1 MTIDSPLRISPLTSS
16 GAPKEGVGED
26 KDKGEEKEE
35 IEEKVE
41 EEEERTPKI
50 GRVPKAPTTQ
60 EWNDHMAH
68 HSDYRDWCPF
78 CVQGRGI
85 SRQHRVGEDGDK
97 IGITVSMDW
106 TYMNSKDD
114 ESDETGPPTLVAY
127 DNNTSAIWATA
138 RDSKEITDDLVEWL
152 HQNVDCRILRS

>member
-16 GAPKEGVGED
+16 GASEEGVGE
-26 KDKGEEKEE
+26 KMGEDEGKSEE
-35 IEEKVE
+35 VA
-41 EEEERTPKI
+41 EEEERKPKI

-60 EWNDHMAH
+60 EWNDHMTH
-68 HSDYRDWCPF
+68 HSEYRDWCPF

-85 SRQHRVGEDGDK
+85 SRQHRIGDDGEK

-114 ESDETGPPTLVAY
+114 ENDETGPPTLVA
-127 DNNTSAIWATA
+127 
-138 RDSKEITDDLVEWL
+138 
-152 HQNVDCRILRS
+152 